1 MPETPKDERKILQKP
16 DRFAGI
22 RHRPLTLFR
31 HKSQADAVPIRPE
44 TNDQ

>member
-1 MPETPKDERKILQKP
+1 MNGKFYKSLTASP
-16 DRFAGI
+16 GY

-31 HKSQADAVPIRPE
+31 HKSQADAVPIRPK